1 MGGDLHE
8 CGRPA
13 MKSIQH
19 HSRRLLQRMMQAET
33 ATSRA
38 EAQKVIRKAEKH
50 QRKLSRLKQMVR
62 DLFSRW

>member
-1 MGGDLHE
+1 
-8 CGRPA
+8 

-19 HSRRLLQRMMQAET
+19 HTHRLLQRMMQAET

-50 QRKLSRLKQMVR
+50 QRKLSLLKQMVR
-62 DLFSRW
+62 GLFSRW

>member
-1 MGGDLHE
+1 
-8 CGRPA
+8 

-19 HSRRLLQRMMQAET
+19 HSRRLIQRMVQAET
-33 ATSRA
+33 ATTRT

-62 DLFSRW
+62 RLFVRW